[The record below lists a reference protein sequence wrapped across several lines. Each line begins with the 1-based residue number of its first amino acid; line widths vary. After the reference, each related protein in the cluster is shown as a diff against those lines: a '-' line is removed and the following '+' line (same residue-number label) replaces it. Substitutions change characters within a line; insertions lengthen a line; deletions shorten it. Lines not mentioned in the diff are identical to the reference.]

1 MEAFLTALCK
11 APSYKGLQ
19 PWHCFILE
27 DPEQSCKS
35 QHTLNSLVRFCER
48 ESLHVSQRARLVG
61 SSDNTSGDNV
71 VTCMSDPE
79 KHTKRLL
86 LCARTDLEDRIEQL
100 VVEKDYPEHEE
111 MEMLEYV
118 ASLSHRAHWSKHQ
131 LYLAFGYAL
140 ASLHDSHIHWMEDF
154 DVGSLSIPFYMIPTI
169 LIEWTAEQHP
179 TTHTFMKSDLISTIH
194 PGEHVGTFVP
204 RMRYRHITPIHRRK
218 TRKNSAQF
226 DN

>member
-19 PWHCFILE
+19 PWHCFIFE
-27 DPEQSCKS
+27 
-35 QHTLNSLVRFCER
+35 NR
-48 ESLHVSQRARLVG
+48 E
-61 SSDNTSGDNV
+61 N
-71 VTCMSDPE
+71 PE
-79 KHTKRLL
+79 KKQLI

-100 VVEKDYPEHEE
+100 VVEKDLPEKEE

-140 ASLHDSHIHWMEDF
+140 ASVHDSHIKWSEDF
-154 DVGSLSIPFYMIPTI
+154 DVGSLHIPFYMIPTI
-169 LIEWTAEQHP
+169 TVEWMITEQLP
-179 TTHTFMKSDLISTIH
+179 SAHTFLKSDLISTIH

-218 TRKNSAQF
+218 IKKNE
-226 DN
+226 D